1 MTLLDTTETN
11 IGTDHGANEG
21 ARPPLAPS
29 HPHWTG
35 AHPNGRWVVAAR
47 KLAPQLAERSARH
60 DRDGTFVADCFDELR
75 AHGFMSMMVPTSLG
89 GGGATHEE
97 ACAVLSEL
105 ARGCPSTALSFSM
118 HSHVVGAQV
127 WRHHHDLPA
136 PVLGKV
142 AAGQTTL
149 ISTGASDWIE
159 SSGSAVKVDGGF
171 RVSARKMPASGCPG
185 GDVLVTSICW
195 DDAPDG
201 PQVIHCS
208 VPFAADG
215 VSIVPTWDTMGMRGT
230 GSDTVV
236 LDDVFVP
243 DESVA
248 LIRPAGVWHP
258 VWSVVLGTALPL
270 IMSVYVGIAELA
282 AEQAIELAAS
292 RAERPD
298 VAQLTGRMLNRLTVG
313 RDTVRAMID
322 ASDNLH
328 FDNTPEAAAA
338 ALTRKTNATEACI
351 DTVRIALE
359 VGGGPAFGRQNGIER
374 LFRDVHGAL
383 YHPLSAT
390 RQERFTGRMALGLDP
405 LDSP

>member
-1 MTLLDTTETN
+1 MILLDSTQTNVSTDAVATEPAEASAT
-11 IGTDHGANEG
+11 
-21 ARPPLAPS
+21 PS
-29 HPHWTG
+29 AHHWTG
-35 AHPNGRWVVAAR
+35 ANPDSPWVAAAR
-47 KLAPQLAERSARH
+47 QLVPQLSERSAQH

-75 AHGFMSMMVPTSLG
+75 AQGFMSLLVPAELG
-89 GGGATHEE
+89 GGGASHAE

-105 ARGCPSTALSFSM
+105 ARGCPSTSLSYSM

-136 PVLGKV
+136 PVLGKI
-142 AAGQTTL
+142 AASQMTL

-159 SSGSAVKVDGGF
+159 SSGNAVKVDGGF
-171 RVSARKMPASGCPG
+171 HVSARKMPASGCPG
-185 GDVLVTSICW
+185 GDVLVTSIRW
-195 DDAPDG
+195 DDAPNG

-208 VPFAADG
+208 IPFSADG
-215 VSIVPTWDTMGMRGT
+215 VSISPTWDTMGMRGT

-243 DESVA
+243 DELVA
-248 LIRPAGVWHP
+248 LVRPAGEWHP
-258 VWSVVLGTALPL
+258 VWSTVLGTALPL
-270 IMSVYVGIAELA
+270 IMSTYVGIAELA
-282 AEQAIELAAS
+282 AERAIVLAER
-292 RAERPD
+292 RAERFD
-298 VAQLTGRMLNRLTVG
+298 VAQLTGRMLNRLAVG
-313 RDTVRAMID
+313 RDTVRAMIE

-328 FDNTPEAAAA
+328 FDNTVEAAAA

-359 VGGGPAFGRQNGIER
+359 VGGGPAFGRQSGIER

-390 RQERFTGRMALGLDP
+390 RQERFTGRFALGLSP
-405 LDSP
+405 LDGA

>member
-1 MTLLDTTETN
+1 MTLLEQTN
-11 IGTDHGANEG
+11 SNLRTDGGAIE
-21 ARPPLAPS
+21 PPKATATPS
-29 HPHWTG
+29 APHWTG
-35 AHPNGRWVVAAR
+35 VDPDSRWVAAAR
-47 KLAPQLAERSARH
+47 QLIPQLAERAVQH
-60 DRDGTFVADCFDELR
+60 DRDGTFVADSFDELR
-75 AHGFMSMMVPTSLG
+75 EHEFMSLLVPTELG
-89 GGGATHEE
+89 GGGASHAE

-105 ARGCPSTALSFSM
+105 ARGCPSTALSYSM

-127 WRHHHDLPA
+127 WRHHRDLPA
-136 PVLGKV
+136 PMLGKV
-142 AAGQTTL
+142 AASQMTL
-149 ISTGASDWIE
+149 ISTGASDWLE
-159 SSGSAVKVDGGF
+159 SSGRAVRVDGGF
-171 RVSARKMPASGCPG
+171 RVSARKTPASGCPG
-185 GDVLVTSICW
+185 GDVLATSICW
-195 DDAPDG
+195 NDAPDG

-208 VPFAADG
+208 IPFAADG

-230 GSDTVV
+230 GSDTVM

-248 LIRPAGVWHP
+248 LIRPAGAWHP
-258 VWSVVLGTALPL
+258 VWSTVLGTALPL
-270 IMSVYVGIAELA
+270 IMSTYVGIAGLA
-282 AEQAIELAAS
+282 ADRAIELAER

-298 VAQLTGRMLNRLTVG
+298 VAQLTGRMLNRLAAA
-313 RDTVRAMID
+313 RDSVRAMID

-328 FDNTPEAAAA
+328 FDNTPDKAAA

-390 RQERFTGRMALGLDP
+390 RQERFTGRLALGVDP
-405 LDSP
+405 LDGA

>member
-1 MTLLDTTETN
+1 MTLLDTSETN
-11 IGTDHGANEG
+11 IGTDHGTNERG
-21 ARPPLAPS
+21 RPPLAPS
-29 HPHWTG
+29 NPHWTG

-47 KLAPQLAERSARH
+47 KLAPQLAERSAQH

-75 AHGFMSMMVPTSLG
+75 AHGFMSMMVPASLG

-142 AAGQTTL
+142 AASQTTL

-159 SSGSAVKVDGGF
+159 SSGNAVKVDGGF

-201 PQVIHCS
+201 SQVIHCS

-215 VSIVPTWDTMGMRGT
+215 VSIAPTWDTMGMRGT

-270 IMSVYVGIAELA
+270 IMSVYAGIAELA
-282 AEQAIELAAS
+282 AERAIELAAR

-298 VAQLTGRMLNRLTVG
+298 VAQLTGRMLNRLAVG

-405 LDSP
+405 LDST